1 MISCVAV
8 ETILSNLLGDS
19 LIMSGQKL
27 MYPACHA
34 TPGHAMSTARSGQ
47 GEEAKRRGG
56 RQRIVP
62 HSPVFAD
69 YN

>member
-34 TPGHAMSTARSGQ
+34 MPRDTARSGQ
-47 GEEAKRRGG
+47 GDEAKRRGG
-56 RQRIVP
+56 RQGIVP